1 MGALVKWVNIL
12 TLSVFGNHSVEPEV
26 PGQEEV
32 DSPPEAA
39 PVMEPEPPVVE
50 LKPELVAEAEA
61 PISEPT
67 EKAPASP
74 TPADPAPAMPEEN
87 RVWYPPHYTC
97 NATISML
104 FPKKHHISMQL
115 HH

>member
-61 PISEPT
+61 QQ
-67 EKAPASP
+67 
-74 TPADPAPAMPEEN
+74 
-87 RVWYPPHYTC
+87 
-97 NATISML
+97 L
-104 FPKKHHISMQL
+104 FVLWLFYLTMGIVV
-115 HH
+115 